1 MDSPLDSLRNF
12 QIYIAVR
19 GSPCPVL
26 PLFIFL
32 LTGKDAHHG
41 LELPLLNF
49 TSLLFY
55 TWKALPSKKPDAF
68 YLHLSTCLPEDSANT
83 APSNFVSLWPK
94 LFSQISKDAHTSTLQ
109 LYVHMNV
116 CILDEYTSA
125 YFCVFPF
132 KISCVYFYAYLFQN
146 HSLPHRQSFWSI

>member
-1 MDSPLDSLRNF
+1 MRFPAVAMRNPGQHSPKADSTRGTGACLFPSNLGLTLREIIALDSPLDSLRNF

-19 GSPCPVL
+19 GSPCAVL

-55 TWKALPSKKPDAF
+55 TLKTLPSKKPDVF

-83 APSNFVSLWPK
+83 APNFVPLRSV
-94 LFSQISKDAHTSTLQ
+94 I
-109 LYVHMNV
+109 
-116 CILDEYTSA
+116 
-125 YFCVFPF
+125 
-132 KISCVYFYAYLFQN
+132 
-146 HSLPHRQSFWSI
+146 QSDS